1 MAQSRP
7 PIREAGSA
15 EARRFLLD
23 RLGLA
28 GAYWTPAE
36 AEAAAVALGMWQMDS
51 IRVSGLRNQELAWAA
66 RSSTPPQGFYDLLY
80 GRGALVETHYPV
92 FATRRD
98 WLPVLSLAIAD
109 PAIRRKPLDRRIRK
123 VMAEVEAHI
132 RANGPTG
139 PAAFRSRRVVG
150 GFNTVKETTRALE
163 LLWASRRLVIA
174 GRDRNFQRLF
184 DLAER
189 RTPELAGHVAPE
201 RADYERFLILSALS
215 VLKLATAEQLAQR
228 VHHHYGPWRP
238 GGGIKHW
245 RAAVARALEAGFA
258 EAVRVPDLPEAPL
271 YWQLPEDAIG
281 WERIGSRRLDSAG
294 DEAVRLVP
302 PLDHLLYS
310 RARFTELFGTEFKF
324 EAYTPKRHRRFYFAL
339 PIIADGAMAG
349 QLDAKLDGKRWRI
362 RGLELDRPVDL
373 DALRAALH
381 RLARIAGAEMVSVPA
396 RVEARIKDALKG
408 RIE

>member
-1 MAQSRP
+1 MAPSKTKP
-7 PIREAGSA
+7 EKPREASA
-15 EARRFLLD
+15 AELRRFLLD

-28 GAYWTPAE
+28 GSYWSAETAE
-36 AEAAAVALGMWQMDS
+36 AEAVRLGMWQMDS

-66 RSSTPPQGFYDLLY
+66 RSDTPPQGFYELLY
-80 GRGALVETHYPV
+80 GTHALVETHYPV

-98 WLPVLSLAIAD
+98 WLPAMSLAMSD
-109 PAIRRKPLDRRIRK
+109 PAIHRKPLDKRIRK
-123 VMAEVEAHI
+123 VMQQVEDHI

-139 PAAFRSRRVVG
+139 PGAFTSRRVVG

-163 LLWASRRLVIA
+163 LLWSQRRLVIA

-189 RTPELAGHVAPE
+189 RTPELAGHAAPP
-201 RADYERFLILSALS
+201 RPDYERFLIRSALG
-215 VLKLATAEQLAQR
+215 VLKAATAEQLAAR

-238 GGGIKHW
+238 GGGIPHW
-245 RAAVARALEAGFA
+245 RAAVARALEAGEA

-271 YWQLPEDAIG
+271 YWHLPEDAAG
-281 WERIGSRRLDSAG
+281 WERSAGSRENPIRLI
-294 DEAVRLVP
+294 P

-310 RARFTELFGTEFKF
+310 RPRFTELFGIEFKF

-339 PIIADGAMAG
+339 PILADGAMAG

-362 RGLELDRPVDL
+362 RGLELTQPVELDR
-373 DALRAALH
+373 LRAAVH
-381 RLARIAGAEMVSVPA
+381 RLARIAGAEIVSVPA
-396 RVEARIKDALKG
+396 RVEARLKDALKG
-408 RIE
+408 KIA

>member
-1 MAQSRP
+1 MKNATA
-7 PIREAGSA
+7 PIREASA
-15 EARRFLLD
+15 GEARRFLLD

-28 GAYWTPAE
+28 GDYWSAAE
-36 AEAAAVALGMWQMDS
+36 AEARAVALGMWQMDS

-66 RSSTPPQGFYDLLY
+66 RSATPPQGFYDLLY
-80 GRGALVETHYPV
+80 GQGALVETHYPV

-98 WLPVLSLAIAD
+98 WLPTLSLAIAD
-109 PAIRRKPLDRRIRK
+109 PAIRRKPLGRRIRR
-123 VMAEVEAHI
+123 VMDEVEAHI

-139 PAAFRSRRVVG
+139 PGAFTSRRVVG

-163 LLWASRRLVIA
+163 LLWSQRRLVIA

-184 DLAER
+184 DLVER
-189 RTPELAGHVAPE
+189 RTPELADHAPPP
-201 RADYERFLILSALS
+201 RVDYERFLILSALS

-258 EAVRVPDLPEAPL
+258 EAVRVPDLAEAPL
-271 YWQLPEDAIG
+271 YWHLPEDAAG
-281 WERIGSRRLDSAG
+281 WARIGRRAAGSA
-294 DEAVRLVP
+294 AVRLVP

-310 RARFTELFGTEFKF
+310 RARFSELFGVDFKF
-324 EAYTPKRHRRFYFAL
+324 EAYTPKRHRKFYFAL
-339 PIIADGAMAG
+339 PIVADGVMAG

-362 RGLELDRPVDL
+362 RGLELVAPADL
-373 DALRAALH
+373 DALRAAVH
-381 RLARIAGAEMVSVPA
+381 RLAGIAGAETVSVPA
-396 RVEARIKDALKG
+396 RVEKRLKDALKG
-408 RIE
+408 KIG